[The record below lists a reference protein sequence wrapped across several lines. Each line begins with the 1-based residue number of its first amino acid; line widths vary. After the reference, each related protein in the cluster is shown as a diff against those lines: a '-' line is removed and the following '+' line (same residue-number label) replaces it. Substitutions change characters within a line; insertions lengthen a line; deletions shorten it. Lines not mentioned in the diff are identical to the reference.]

1 MPYREKLMANAKNG
15 EKKYLLPVSEYWK
28 PNIRKWKEETKQG
41 RYLRIYLHNGKNLRR
56 KKRLV
61 LASVI
66 CTPIL

>member
-1 MPYREKLMANAKNG
+1 MPYREKLMANAKKWG
-15 EKKYLLPVSEYWK
+15 EEIFASSIRIL

-66 CTPIL
+66 CTPVL